1 MERVDA
7 LAKMRNVIS
16 DQLGIDSDKV
26 LEESSFTEDLEADSL
41 DLLQLITA
49 FEDEF
54 GVSIPDEDFEKI
66 DTIADALDIIEKLD
80 I

>member
-1 MERVDA
+1 MERAAA
-7 LAKMRNVIS
+7 LEKMKDVIS
-16 DQLGIDSDKV
+16 DQLGVASEKIS
-26 LEESSFTEDLEADSL
+26 ETSSFTEDLEADSL

-66 DTIADALDIIEKLD
+66 DTIADALDIIEHMD

>member
-1 MERVDA
+1 MERAAA
-7 LAKMRNVIS
+7 LEKMKDVIS
-16 DQLGIDSDKV
+16 DQLGVASEKIS
-26 LEESSFTEDLEADSL
+26 ETSSFTEDLEADSL

-66 DTIADALDIIEKLD
+66 DTIADALDIIEHMG